1 GLGAGL
7 LKEDWLVKDG
17 HIRLPVKPGLGFEI
31 DEQEIQ
37 KQAIYREELGGE
49 YYYETDG
56 SVADW

>member
-1 GLGAGL
+1 
-7 LKEDWLVKDG
+7 
-17 HIRLPVKPGLGFEI
+17 LGFEI